1 MGSRYCTRNPSTQQF
16 AVPSTIFFHQNIHY
30 TRTSSPIT
38 SIIMICENPFER
50 EPSYSSGSDDTI
62 VDQTVVDANYPS
74 FNRYQMKPP
83 FKKDLPSKL
92 EFGAEFKSIVQ
103 AEQQQKIDFDE
114 DEEEQ
119 KMVKFLTQHSKTQ
132 EWNSMKSPESTT
144 RRKREPR
151 AERPNRRDRLEREI
165 AKLILKEAPHFDTP
179 DSTEDGEHGVCEL
192 SPSDILLDL
201 VDSSIGTLSP
211 SKFLSDIN
219 QGKDFDTSDSAYL
232 GHAASNDKFEH
243 LSLGKSHSRAS
254 DSDIFNFNK
263 EEDEWA
269 EFDDTS
275 MMNVP
280 LLPSHELDKNGFPV
294 SFGSESEEEVT
305 SRVDFESSTEEVLS
319 PELVLQSDE
328 TKESAKQQPK
338 PSFSCDDAIVRPKS
352 NTNLLCLTRS
362 SSSGGSYKFEVPQ
375 SPSSVTDFDSEEKRS
390 PGCKTMGSSL
400 KRCHSGASSISAPK
414 IAWNPKPPKHYNH
427 IDNVF

>member
-1 MGSRYCTRNPSTQQF
+1 
-16 AVPSTIFFHQNIHY
+16 
-30 TRTSSPIT
+30 
-38 SIIMICENPFER
+38 
-50 EPSYSSGSDDTI
+50 
-62 VDQTVVDANYPS
+62 
-74 FNRYQMKPP
+74 MKPP

-92 EFGAEFKSIVQ
+92 VFGAEFKSIVQ
-103 AEQQQKIDFDE
+103 VEQQSKNDFDE

-119 KMVKFLTQHSKTQ
+119 KMVNFLTQHSKSQ
-132 EWNSMKSPESTT
+132 EWNTSIKSPESST
-144 RRKREPR
+144 RRKSR
-151 AERPNRRDRLEREI
+151 AERPKRRDRLEREI
-165 AKLILKEAPHFDTP
+165 AKLILKEAPHFDAP
-179 DSTEDGEHGVCEL
+179 DLKEDVDGVCEL

-201 VDSSIGTLSP
+201 VESSIGTLSP

-219 QGKDFDTSDSAYL
+219 ERENFDYGDSAYL
-232 GHAASNDKFEH
+232 RHSASNDKFEH

-280 LLPSHELDKNGFPV
+280 LLSSHELDKNGFPM
-294 SFGSESEEEVT
+294 SFGSENEEEVT
-305 SRVDFESSTEEVLS
+305 SRVDFESSTEEVPS
-319 PELVLQSDE
+319 PELVLKSDE
-328 TKESAKQQPK
+328 TKESARQQPK
-338 PSFSCDDAIVRPKS
+338 PTFSCDDTIVRPES
-352 NTNLLCLTRS
+352 NTNLLYLTAR

-375 SPSSVTDFDSEEKRS
+375 SPSSVTDFGPEEKRS

-400 KRCHSGASSISAPK
+400 KRCQSGSSSISAPK
-414 IAWNPKPPKHYNH
+414 IAWNPKPPKHYSH